1 MMAASSLSHSANL
14 FSLNNV
20 TASLVRSPK
29 SMVEI
34 VDDMVGSV
42 LIRGEGTAVLA
53 EKR

>member
-1 MMAASSLSHSANL
+1 
-14 FSLNNV
+14 
-20 TASLVRSPK
+20 
-29 SMVEI
+29 MVEI